1 MAKGTETNNPYKIR
15 GLSTSQPK
23 EIIKYKPLASNML
36 AYELVKVEGHLTDKD
51 RPRDKAPREN
61 KVYTAFLRK
70 ESLNHQYLRGRPLER
85 ANQQSFKR

>member
-1 MAKGTETNNPYKIR
+1 MF
-15 GLSTSQPK
+15 
-23 EIIKYKPLASNML
+23 

-70 ESLNHQYLRGRPLER
+70 ESLNHQYLRVRPLER
-85 ANQQSFKR
+85 AKPTILEKMKVIHIKIPKEKESKTWITNTK